1 MGGAE
6 TARRSLAATAALVAL
21 SGCSRPGSVGVDGL
35 GAWNEGTAR
44 RAITD
49 FVARVTREGGSD
61 FVPPSERIAVFDN
74 DGTLWNEQPLYVQ
87 GLFLLDRARALS
99 ATHPDLADRPA
110 FKAAVAGDFEGLAA
124 TGETGIAEV
133 AMKTHTGMA
142 TDEFESIV
150 LDWLAHAT
158 HPRFKRQ
165 FTELAYQPMIELLAY
180 LRAHGFK
187 TYIVSGGG
195 IDFMRPWT
203 ERVYGIPPEQVIGS
217 GIRTKFEL
225 VDDRPTLQ
233 RLPQVDL
240 VDDGPGKPVGIQRAI
255 GRRPILAFGNSDG
268 DLQMLQ
274 YTAAGEGPRLLLLLH
289 HDDAERE
296 YAYDRE
302 SHVGRLDKAL
312 DEAGRRGWTV
322 VSMRNDFASVF
333 RSRDEE

>member
-1 MGGAE
+1 MEEAN
-6 TARRSLAATAALVAL
+6 TPRRWLAAAAALVAL
-21 SGCSRPGSVGVDGL
+21 SGCARPESLGVDGL
-35 GAWNEGTAR
+35 PAWNEGAAK

-61 FVPPSERIAVFDN
+61 VVPLPERIAVFDN
-74 DGTLWNEQPLYVQ
+74 DGTLWNEQPVYVQ
-87 GLFLLDRARALS
+87 GFFLLDRARALS
-99 ATHPDLADRPA
+99 ATHPELAEQPA
-110 FKAAVAGDFEGLAA
+110 FKAAVAGDFKGLAA

-133 AMKTHTGMA
+133 AMKTHTGMT

-150 LDWLAHAT
+150 LDWLANSM

-165 FTELAYQPMIELLAY
+165 FTDLAYQPLIELLAY
-180 LRAHGFK
+180 LRAHGFT

-195 IDFMRPWT
+195 IDFMRPWS

-225 VDDRPTLQ
+225 VADRPTIQ

-240 VDDGPGKPVGIQRAI
+240 VNDGPGKPVGIQRAI

-268 DLQMLQ
+268 Q
-274 YTAAGEGPRLLLLLH
+274 YTAAGEGPRLMLLLH

-322 VSMRNDFASVF
+322 VSMKNDFANVF
-333 RSRDEE
+333 RSQDGE